1 LTIAGA
7 RHDEMKILCG
17 TNFDS
22 GAEAAARFAAKL
34 AARTGGS
41 VELMHV
47 LPPVD
52 PSPFVA
58 GGEVQARR
66 AAEIER
72 EGATR
77 ALADATAALREQV
90 GPVPVTAHVESGP
103 PDACLLLHAS
113 QAAADLIALGM
124 TGRSRVERWLLGSV
138 AERVVRLSDR
148 PVLLVPPAAQA
159 GERPRREVLKVLLA
173 LDDREAST
181 GALDFVR
188 RLRGDAPCDVVA
200 LRLYWPI
207 EEYRRLGLTGPREL
221 FQADPDVVRDLETS
235 ARARVGTLPGRGT
248 FEIAV
253 EPSWGGRAATIVEVA
268 RARECDLIVMGAES
282 RHGLARLSHAPVSDR
297 MARLAPEIP
306 VVFVPAPQVAS
317 PNVMPMSTVLA
328 ATDFSESG
336 DLAVRAAYGLLAGR
350 GGVIELCHVHERP
363 LASPAYAYDEPVGRL
378 SGVERGAL
386 EARLRALIPADAAQ
400 HGIATHITVV
410 DGGRAATA
418 LVQTAERLR
427 VDALV
432 LGGGRNGATRRALL
446 GSVAQAVTRA
456 SRRPVM
462 VVPNLVDET

>member
-1 LTIAGA
+1 
-7 RHDEMKILCG
+7 MKILCG
-17 TNFDS
+17 TNFDP
-22 GAEAAARFAAKL
+22 GAGAAARLAAKL
-34 AARTGGS
+34 AGRTGGS
-41 VELMHV
+41 LELMHV

-66 AAEIER
+66 TAEIER

-77 ALADATAALREQV
+77 ALADATASLREQL

-113 QAAADLIALGM
+113 RSAADLIALGM

-159 GERPRREVLKVLLA
+159 GDGPTDQALKVLLA
-173 LDDREAST
+173 LDDRDASS

-188 RLRGDAPCDVVA
+188 RLRAQSACDVVA

-207 EEYRRLGLTGPREL
+207 EEYRRLGLTGPRDL
-221 FQADPDVVRDLETS
+221 FQSDPDVVRDLEAS
-235 ARARVGTLPGRGT
+235 ARDRVGTLPGQGA
-248 FEIAV
+248 FEVAV
-253 EPSWGGRAATIVEVA
+253 EASWGGRAATIVAVA
-268 RARECDLIVMGAES
+268 RARACDLIVMGAES

-306 VVFVPAPQVAS
+306 IVFVPGPQAGS
-317 PNVMPMSTVLA
+317 PKVVPMSTVLA

-350 GGVIELCHVHERP
+350 GGVVELCHVHERP
-363 LASPAYAYDEPVGRL
+363 LASPAYAYDEPAGRL
-378 SGVERGAL
+378 GEVERAAL
-386 EARLRALIPADAAQ
+386 EARLRSLVPPDATE

-418 LVQTAERLR
+418 LVQAAERLR
-427 VDALV
+427 VDTLV
-432 LGGGRNGATRRALL
+432 LGRGRNGATRRALL

-462 VVPNLVDET
+462 VVPNLADEV